1 MEIVISGRK
10 DDSENSRAFVDKRQ
24 EFFASAEL
32 CLRIKGTT
40 DKVKNN
46 MLVRRKKIEKAGG
59 ERDQMK
65 KRGKTRWGSAV
76 FSRDFPR
83 ESRIGNVTNFV

>member
-1 MEIVISGRK
+1 
-10 DDSENSRAFVDKRQ
+10 
-24 EFFASAEL
+24 
-32 CLRIKGTT
+32 
-40 DKVKNN
+40 

-76 FSRDFPR
+76 LAGIFLGSL
-83 ESRIGNVTNFV
+83 V